1 MYYSARER
9 VPPAYSKALYI
20 YIEVTIVQ
28 LGHFA
33 QLYIP
38 VDMYMLGGFETLKLI
53 YYCDS
58 RDNVDSCYTH
68 LKRLLDLA
76 GGVVNIK
83 RWQVDTLYGHRNSKV
98 NCLSWPLFT
107 FFDF

>member
-1 MYYSARER
+1 
-9 VPPAYSKALYI
+9 
-20 YIEVTIVQ
+20 
-28 LGHFA
+28 
-33 QLYIP
+33 
-38 VDMYMLGGFETLKLI
+38 MLGGFETLKLM

-58 RDNVDSCYTH
+58 RDDVDSCYTH

-76 GGVVNIK
+76 WGAVNIK

-107 FFDF
+107 FFDL